1 LAAMTIDEYKELIL
15 LHVEKARDCEQGE
28 RIVARSIEKMRQK
41 NLPEPL
47 IADYLGKLREG
58 LESLSQN
65 DFDPVHW
72 CNIKDVIL
80 YLKNYH

>member
-1 LAAMTIDEYKELIL
+1 MTIDEYKDIIL
-15 LHVEKARDCEQGE
+15 LHLEQARDCEQVE

-41 NLPEPL
+41 NLPESV
-47 IADYLGKLREG
+47 IEDYLVELREG
-58 LESLSQN
+58 LEGLSQN

-72 CNIKDVIL
+72 CNIKDAIL